1 MNMLSIMLTE
11 APLSRQENILVGL
24 LCILFVFFLFWLWIL
39 LPAKMA
45 KKRGRSRLGWV
56 LLFWIISPF
65 WGIIAL
71 LILGDSKKKI
81 KEELIKEFSSKE
93 Q

>member
-1 MNMLSIMLTE
+1 MLTIILTE
-11 APLSRQENILVGL
+11 ASLSTQENL
-24 LCILFVFFLFWLWIL
+24 LIGFMCILFIFFLFWLWVL
-39 LPAKMA
+39 LPARMA
-45 KKRGRSRLGWV
+45 KKRGRSRIGWV

-93 Q
+93 